1 MNDKW
6 IKIYTSHQ
14 FFKSEM
20 VKQILID
27 NGIEAVIMNK
37 QDTAYKFG
45 EVEVHIPEG
54 DYSNALEIIVGN
66 EL

>member
-14 FFKSEM
+14 FFKAEK

-27 NGIEAVIMNK
+27 NGIKAVIMNK

-45 EVEVHIPEG
+45 EVEVHIPENE
-54 DYSNALEIIVGN
+54 YSNALEIIIEHN
-66 EL
+66 L